1 MSVDKEQHYN
11 IHEAKREFSKLIR
24 KVEQGEDIVIDRRNK
39 PVARL
44 SSVSDVTDERPIG
57 TAEDFVNDIGS
68 GFNEPLPDDVLSEF
82 YR

>member
-1 MSVDKEQHYN
+1 MSVNNEEHYN

-24 KVEQGEDIVIDRRNK
+24 KVEEGEEIVIDRRNK

-44 SSVSDVTDERPIG
+44 SSASEVTGERPLG
-57 TAEDFVNDIGS
+57 TAKDFVKDVGS